1 MSLSGETSFYAG
13 LQPKEGEYGD
23 LTPMSS
29 EYAVIN

>member
-1 MSLSGETSFYAG
+1 MSPSGETSFYAG
-13 LQPKEGEYGD
+13 LQPKEGQYDD